1 MHTSLTSLTSL
12 TSDTA
17 DIASGSLTSDLHPDA
32 GRPHPAGAAGGPA
45 KRWATAGWVAGLLGF
60 ATFLGPASAL
70 IVPTDDLDDNAKLVE
85 HLDGLQG
92 WIWAFQTSTFLLAV
106 LVVVF
111 GLGLRRRLAGQ
122 APTGSIL
129 PDVAAAGMLLV
140 AGLLLV
146 GGGIGTEMFH
156 SVRNIHD
163 VDPDTL
169 ATQLTV
175 YNTLAWVWAG
185 GILTTGAI
193 AVAGLRHGSVSRGLG
208 RFAAVMTGLIALTQV
223 LPFQYLAVAPVALFL
238 IVTGIALQR
247 EIGRVG
253 Q

>member
-1 MHTSLTSLTSL
+1 MHTSLTPPI
-12 TSDTA
+12 A
-17 DIASGSLTSDLHPDA
+17 DPHPDA
-32 GRPHPAGAAGGPA
+32 ERRHPAGAAGRPGR
-45 KRWATAGWVAGLLGF
+45 RWATAGWVGGILGF
-60 ATFLGPASAL
+60 ATFLGPGSAL

-92 WIWAFQTSTFLLAV
+92 WIWAYQTTTFLLAL
-106 LVVVF
+106 LVVIF

-129 PDVAAAGMLLV
+129 PDVAAAGMVLV
-140 AGLLLV
+140 AALLLV
-146 GGGIGTEMFH
+146 GGGISTEMFH
-156 SVRNIHD
+156 SVRNIDD

-169 ATQLTV
+169 ATHLAI

-193 AVAGLRHGSVSRGLG
+193 AIAGLRHGSVSRGLG
-208 RFAAVMTGLIALTQV
+208 RFAAVMTALVALTQV

-238 IVTGIALQR
+238 IVTGAVLQR
-247 EIGRVG
+247 EIGHHDVG
-253 Q
+253 TAGQ